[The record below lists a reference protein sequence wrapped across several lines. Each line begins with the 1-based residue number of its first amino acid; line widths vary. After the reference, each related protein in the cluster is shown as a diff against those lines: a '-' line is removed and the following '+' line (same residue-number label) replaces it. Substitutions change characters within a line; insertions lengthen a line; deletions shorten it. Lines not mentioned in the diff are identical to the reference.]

1 MTSPIDSPS
10 PPTRPAAA
18 APADERLSWAQTRAL
33 IRSDFARL
41 VTHLEQGASLA
52 HRAYFFLLPGMQALF
67 WYRISRY
74 CYLRGWVGLARFINL
89 VAIYLTRAEIPP
101 TTSIGP
107 SALIAHATGVA
118 LFGRIGARFTIQGD
132 GGCGGGF
139 GTEDIGGGPG
149 YAVIGD
155 DVVLA
160 HGAKV
165 LGPVRIGDGVHV
177 GPCALV
183 TTDVPAGALVLWP
196 RPRILLG
203 GAVGAAGARP
213 QEPAR

>member
-1 MTSPIDSPS
+1 MTDTAAP
-10 PPTRPAAA
+10 PPTSIPPAV
-18 APADERLSWAQTRAL
+18 PADARPSWAQTRAL
-33 IRSDFARL
+33 IRSDLSRIAA
-41 VTHLEQGASLA
+41 HMEEGASFA
-52 HRAYFFLLPGMQALF
+52 HRVYFFLLPGMQALF
-67 WYRISRY
+67 WYRLSRHW
-74 CYLRGWVGLARFINL
+74 YLRGWTRLARFVNL
-89 VAIYLTRAEIPP
+89 FAMYLTRAEIPP

-107 SALIAHATGVA
+107 SALVAHATGVA

-149 YAVIGD
+149 YPVIGD

-165 LGPVRIGDGVHV
+165 LGAVRVGDGVHV

-196 RPRILLG
+196 RPRILAG
-203 GAVGAAGARP
+203 GAAP
-213 QEPAR
+213 PAVKP